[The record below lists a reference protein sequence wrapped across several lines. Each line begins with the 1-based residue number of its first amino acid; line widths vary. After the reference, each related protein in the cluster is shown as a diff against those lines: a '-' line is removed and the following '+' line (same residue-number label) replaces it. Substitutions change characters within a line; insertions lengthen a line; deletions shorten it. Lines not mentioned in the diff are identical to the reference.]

1 MKRAGDVIGV
11 PDWQTDPLAEWEQ
24 MHTLT
29 HDQER
34 KKDAADSLGEAIKRL
49 SEGISWTDSAAF
61 YVDGLP
67 VADKIISLMNS
78 MDDLQNELEK
88 LQKKLA
94 EGGE

>member
-11 PDWQTDPLAEWEQ
+11 PHWQDDPLAQWEA
-24 MHTLT
+24 MNTPSP
-29 HDQER
+29 DQER
-34 KKDAADSLGEAIKRL
+34 KKDAADSMKEALNRLGEC
-49 SEGISWTDSAAF
+49 ISWMDSAAF

-67 VADKIISLMNS
+67 VADRIISMMNS
-78 MDDLQNELEK
+78 MDDLQCEVEK